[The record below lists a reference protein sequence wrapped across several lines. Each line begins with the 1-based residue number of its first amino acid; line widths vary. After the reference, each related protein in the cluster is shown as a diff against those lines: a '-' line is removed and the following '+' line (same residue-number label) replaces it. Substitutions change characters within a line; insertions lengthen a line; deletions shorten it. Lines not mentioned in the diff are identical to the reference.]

1 MAASGGGGGGGDIPK
16 PETFH
21 LSELSFRDNFSQV
34 NDIQSVEREILR
46 PRNADWPRFYPGRI
60 EFEFESKST
69 AWLSPVFTLQ
79 MRARIVKDD
88 KVTLITHA
96 DVPDLAPQTDEDPQ
110 VYLERYRKHVK
121 KTGGDKVTIVNGGAS
136 IFGSYTLKLA
146 NQEIE
151 IENHFPYRHHIQ
163 RICELEKEDLEMIDE
178 SEMFALDDPNNP
190 DQTSTTAPVVRP
202 GLPTPMYN
210 KSYHGRYQR
219 TRDSREFDIRLDFP
233 FMCFQSG
240 RLLPPS
246 TRVSI
251 GLDHASDSFR
261 LMAADNTKKYCL
273 EIRDI
278 SLHITQKYLNPDI
291 FNSLSYF
298 LQKESL
304 FYAFRRVFLTGPYLI
319 PAESDEYTLALGHA
333 QLPLTLG
340 LFLIPS
346 KYYINADIANNPYH
360 FVQEQLSE
368 VNLFFGG
375 VKLPMIKLL
384 YKLNNFNESRLDA
397 YENFVRMTQLI
408 RNSNAKHYPIYT
420 LEHFSNQP
428 IYNVE
433 THCQTSL
440 PHNVSVTQTRG
451 DLRLHLH
458 FNPSSGSETLHLML
472 FHVYDESLTIRQ
484 VNSGGGGKPEYVYK
498 LSYTPGCLKY

>member
-1 MAASGGGGGGGDIPK
+1 MADDTPK

-34 NDIQSVEREILR
+34 NDIQSVEREILK

-69 AWLSPVFTLQ
+69 AWLSPVFTLKV
-79 MRARIVKDD
+79 RARIVKDD
-88 KVTLITHA
+88 KATPIEHA
-96 DVPDLAPQTDEDPQ
+96 DVPDLPPQSGEDAL

-121 KTGGDKVTIVNGGAS
+121 KTAGDTVTIVNGGGGS

-178 SEMFALDDPNNP
+178 SELFALDDPISI
-190 DQTSTTAPVVRP
+190 DQTSTAVPVERAGVP
-202 GLPTPMYN
+202 PMPYN
-210 KSYHGRYQR
+210 KSYHGRFRR
-219 TRDSREFDIRLDFP
+219 TKDSREFDIQLALP

-251 GLDHASDSFR
+251 GLDHAPDRFR
-261 LMAADNTKKYCL
+261 LHAADNTKRYYL

-291 FNSLSYF
+291 FNSLSHF

-304 FYAFRRVFLTGPYLI
+304 FYAFRRVFLTGPYMI
-319 PAESDEYTLALGHA
+319 PPASDEYTLALGHA

-346 KYYINADIANNPYH
+346 KFYINADIGNNPYH
-360 FVQEQLSE
+360 FVQQELRE

-375 VKLPMIKLL
+375 VKLPMIRQL
-384 YKLNNFNESRLDA
+384 YKLNNFNVSRLDA

-408 RNSNAKHYPIYT
+408 RNSNAKHHPIYT
-420 LEHFSNQP
+420 LEHFSHQP

-458 FNPSSGSETLHLML
+458 FSPSSGRETLHLML

-484 VNSGGGGKPEYVYK
+484 VNSGGAGVIPEYVYK